1 MTQGI
6 ESSSITETQEIPSGG
21 KAGMAEPTRVIRE
34 LELPNIVET
43 RKHS

>member
-21 KAGMAEPTRVIRE
+21 RAGMAETDTCHTGVGA
-34 LELPNIVET
+34 T
-43 RKHS
+43 QYG